1 MKKIFSAVLIAAIV
15 FLLSFM
21 FSSCG
26 GDEQKAADFSKSKS
40 VNTDLTGGL
49 SEFELE
55 NGIGP
60 VKQKL
65 ELGPIDPKLVKKG
78 EEIFNTKCVACHKL
92 DERYV
97 GPAQRDVFKRRTP
110 EFIMNMMLNPTEM
123 QEKHPVVKKLLAEY
137 MTQMTNQNLSFDDAR
152 AILEY
157 FREVGK

>member
-1 MKKIFSAVLIAAIV
+1 MKSFLSWIIVLFSLAIV
-15 FLLSFM
+15 FLSLPA
-21 FSSCG
+21 CG
-26 GDEQKAADFSKSKS
+26 GDEQQAADFSKTKS
-40 VNTDLTGGL
+40 ITNDPNAGL

-65 ELGPIDPKLVKKG
+65 ELGPIDSRLVKKG
-78 EEIFNTKCVACHKL
+78 EEIFNTKCLACHKL

-97 GPAQRDVFKRRTP
+97 GPAQRDVLKRRTP
-110 EFIMNMMLNPTEM
+110 EFVMNMMLNPIEM

-137 MTQMTNQNLSFDDAR
+137 MTQMTNQNLSFDDSR